1 MNQYDAQ
8 EVAQFENAT
17 WSRCAESY
25 MEGFG
30 PLVGEAVEPL
40 LDEVKITEGDRVLD
54 LGTGPGL
61 TAEAAAQRGADA
73 LGIDFSETM
82 IAEAR
87 RLHPEIEFRKAAAE
101 TLPYEDGEFD
111 VVVGNFVLHHS
122 GNPEGVLAE
131 AYRVLRPG
139 GRMGMTVWGD
149 PATLEAFGLFFAAVE
164 EHAGSVE
171 LPHGPLFG
179 VSDFAVFH
187 RMVQDAG
194 FRDSSVRELNIS
206 WRTPSLETYL
216 SAFRDWANLDAFPE
230 NVQSAI
236 VKTVRE
242 NSAAYRTNGVIA
254 MPNPAILISG
264 KK

>member
-1 MNQYDAQ
+1 
-8 EVAQFENAT
+8 
-17 WSRCAESY
+17 

-40 LDEVKITEGDRVLD
+40 LDEVKINQGDRVLD

-61 TAEAAAQRGADA
+61 TAEAAAQRGAEV

-111 VVVGNFVLHHS
+111 AVVGNFVLHHS

-164 EHAGSVE
+164 EHAGSAE

-194 FRDSSVRELNIS
+194 FRNSSVRETQYLLADALLGDLFERIS
-206 WRTPSLETYL
+206 RLGEPGCFPRECSERHRQDRPRKFCGLPDQR
-216 SAFRDWANLDAFPE
+216 RDRHAQPRHPDFGKEVSGVSLDA
-230 NVQSAI
+230 S
-236 VKTVRE
+236 R
-242 NSAAYRTNGVIA
+242 
-254 MPNPAILISG
+254 G
-264 KK
+264 KAR